1 MNIIPEINT
10 IQNLRDAFLQIQEE
24 HKVLKHFLFGNYADL
39 IANARSNLKYPC
51 LMLEEPNIQFLDN
64 GADYRRRVFQFAI
77 IVLIDLGK
85 NPNKKLE
92 LQEICADAIEDICAR
107 LDYESRTYHQFHYR
121 LDGDVA
127 ELVEPIGADN
137 LIGYR
142 LEMNIERVGGVEFDE
157 TKWN

>member
-1 MNIIPEINT
+1 MNNLPEIQT

-24 HKVLKHFLFGNYADL
+24 HKILKAFLFGNYADL
-39 IANARSNLKYPC
+39 IANARSNLKYPV
-51 LMLEEPNIQFLDN
+51 LMLEEPNIAFSDN

-77 IVLIDLGK
+77 IILIDLGK
-85 NPNKKLE
+85 NPNKKSE

-107 LDYESRTYHQFHYR
+107 LDYESRTYRQFHYR
-121 LDGDVA
+121 LDGDGA

-142 LEMNIERVGGVEFDE
+142 LEMKIERVGGVEFDE